1 MPTDEDTTVLPLN
14 QLSKDGQIKA
24 ENYPYKENNER
35 INRNI
40 AQLVPTKS
48 DAELANE
55 LKEKVAEAYKPFLEL
70 LNEYDK
76 YGLNVQA
83 GVGKNAFGKYA
94 IVQLQVL
101 KVY

>member
-1 MPTDEDTTVLPLN
+1 MDYDDKNEFAKPRPNITT
-14 QLSKDGQIKA
+14 
-24 ENYPYKENNER
+24 
-35 INRNI
+35 
-40 AQLVPTKS
+40 LVPTKS
-48 DAELANE
+48 DKELAEE